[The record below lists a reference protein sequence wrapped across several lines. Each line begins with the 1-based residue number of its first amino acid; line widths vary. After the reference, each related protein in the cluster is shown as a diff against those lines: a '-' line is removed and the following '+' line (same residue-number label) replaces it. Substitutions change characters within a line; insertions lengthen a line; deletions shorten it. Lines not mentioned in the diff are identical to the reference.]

1 METVSGLPPATGG
14 HPLTWGLKVDR
25 TNTPAITIS
34 RFLMTR
40 DVLFGE
46 RPPSRAA
53 VRGPVQGDVRPFLH
67 RYLISPSLLDEVA
80 FLFSHTY
87 CCFCT

>member
-46 RPPSRAA
+46 QRFKCAHR
-53 VRGPVQGDVRPFLH
+53 RG
-67 RYLISPSLLDEVA
+67 
-80 FLFSHTY
+80 
-87 CCFCT
+87 